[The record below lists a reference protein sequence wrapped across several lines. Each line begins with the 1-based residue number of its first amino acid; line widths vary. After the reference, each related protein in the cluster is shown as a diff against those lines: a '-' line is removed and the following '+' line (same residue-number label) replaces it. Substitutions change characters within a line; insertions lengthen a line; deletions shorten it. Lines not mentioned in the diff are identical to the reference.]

1 MNKDH
6 SSQRAFEERLESIPR
21 VDLPADLRASVLAN
35 ACPGGR
41 GAVLSRFWN
50 QSPKPVAAAIAAA
63 WVVILSLQLTMPSG
77 QDVQPYRVPVQTAAP
92 DDSDRGERFLL
103 AWAER
108 QRLIEQSL

>member
-50 QSPKPVAAAIAAA
+50 QSPKPVAAATAAA
-63 WVVILSLQLTMPSG
+63 WVVILGLQLTMPSG
-77 QDVQPYRVPVQTAAP
+77 QEAQPYRVPDQTAVS
-92 DDSDRGERFLL
+92 DGDDRGERLLL
-103 AWAER
+103 AWVER